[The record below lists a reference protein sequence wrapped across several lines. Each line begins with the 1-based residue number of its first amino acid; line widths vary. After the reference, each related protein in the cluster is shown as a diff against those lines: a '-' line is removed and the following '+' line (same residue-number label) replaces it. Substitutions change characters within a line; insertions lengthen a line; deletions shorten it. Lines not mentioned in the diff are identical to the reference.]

1 MEGNELVVVGRL
13 LSIGPQRKMA
23 IHHWARPKKRQIL
36 GTDDGR
42 RQIALRSAA
51 KGRGGNKV
59 MKKWPE
65 QPKLILGRGP
75 IVLFFALVLSA
86 LCLRNE
92 MDGAATTPMDQSTWR
107 RPVCHPDSVPP
118 SIKGRQEQEEHK
130 Q

>member
-1 MEGNELVVVGRL
+1 MSLLLLAACYRLVRRGRWP
-13 LSIGPQRKMA
+13 SIIGPGQ
-23 IHHWARPKKRQIL
+23 KKRQIL

-86 LCLRNE
+86 LPLRNE